1 MSIATCVPE
10 QRLAGS
16 RPGLVGAGLSVPLVT
31 GQSISYANFDYAASA
46 PALTAVRDAVADILP
61 WYASV
66 HRGAGLPSQTC
77 TATYEAARD
86 AVSRFVGARRGMATI
101 FTRNTTDAMNLLSHA
116 LPRPTTVVVF
126 ETEHHATLL
135 PWRGHRVVR
144 LPAPASPE
152 AACIAAAEA
161 LAGSPV
167 GPRLLA
173 VTGASNVTG
182 EVWPVAELARI
193 AHSAGARIVVDAA
206 QLAPHRP
213 VDIAALGVDYL
224 ALSGH
229 KLYAPYGLGAL
240 IGRSDWLRAAPP
252 YLIGGGAT
260 AAVHDNSVSW
270 AELPER
276 HEAGTP
282 NVVGAV
288 ALAAACGAL
297 RRADRVALADR
308 EHALLSRLRKGLA
321 NVPGLCE
328 LQLWGPGADRIG
340 VTSFT
345 LAGWDGRWLAT
356 ALSAEHGIGVRAGA
370 FCAHP
375 FVRRLTGQ
383 YGGCAA
389 PLVPVRASIGLG
401 TTENDIDRLISAVD
415 RIARR
420 GADWSYVDRGGEIVP
435 DPDPRPRPDI
445 ADTWF

>member
-1 MSIATCVPE
+1 VLDELPRQFAPVPTPHPE
-10 QRLAGS
+10 
-16 RPGLVGAGLSVPLVT
+16 LVGAGLSVPLVS
-31 GQSISYANFDYAASA
+31 GQTVLYANFDYAASA
-46 PALTAVRDAVADILP
+46 PALTAARDAVADLLP

-66 HRGAGLPSQTC
+66 HRGAGLASQTS
-77 TATYEAARD
+77 TAAYEAARE
-86 AVSRFVGARRGMATI
+86 AVARFVGARRGMATI
-101 FTRNTTDAMNLLSHA
+101 FTRNTTDAMNLLAHA
-116 LPRPTTVVVF
+116 LPRPSTVIVF

-152 AACIAAAEA
+152 AACADVARA
-161 LAGSPV
+161 LAESPV
-167 GPRLLA
+167 GPRLVA

-182 EVWPVAELARI
+182 EVWPVAELARV
-193 AHSAGARIVVDAA
+193 AHAAGGRIVVDAA

-213 VDIAALGVDYL
+213 VDIAALDVDYL

-229 KLYAPYGLGAL
+229 KLYAPFGVGAL

-260 AAVHDNSVSW
+260 RAVHDRSVSW
-270 AELPER
+270 AELPDR

-297 RRADRVALADR
+297 RRADRAALADR
-308 EHALLSRLRKGLA
+308 EQALLARLRKGLA

-328 LQLWGPGADRIG
+328 LRLWGPDAPRVGI
-340 VTSFT
+340 TSFA
-345 LAGWDGRWLAT
+345 LAGWDGRRLAT

-375 FVRRLTGQ
+375 FVRRLLGSA
-383 YGGCAA
+383 GCDGTA
-389 PLVPVRASIGLG
+389 PVPVRASIGLG
-401 TTENDIDRLISAVD
+401 TTERDVDRLVSAVD
-415 RIARR
+415 RLARR
-420 GADWSYVDRGGEIVP
+420 GADWSYVERAGEIVP
-435 DPDPRPRPDI
+435 DPDPRPRKDI
-445 ADTWF
+445 AGNWF